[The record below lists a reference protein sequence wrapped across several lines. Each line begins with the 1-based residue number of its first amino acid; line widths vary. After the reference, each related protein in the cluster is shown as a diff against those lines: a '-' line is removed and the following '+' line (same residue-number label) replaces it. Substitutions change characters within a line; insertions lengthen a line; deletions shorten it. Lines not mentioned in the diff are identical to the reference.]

1 MINCYRLAILHFRGL
16 LWYNNS
22 VMKKILLVL
31 IGGIFTLTTFATDE
45 NPAADYVVIAPKNYV
60 DLWTWY
66 IGERAKAHP
75 EIKFAVKSAEAIYSE
90 YPYDAANTDGSPRN
104 AAESIHAYIGVQKGK
119 GTKYFILGGNW
130 FDAQYDAAS
139 GSGQAPRQ
147 FKDGSS
153 PSLDNAIPG
162 IVTYPRVEKKN
173 GFAMTVNPSDLYFA
187 CHYIPEGAK
196 YAWDP
201 NGDGVYCGLKEVN
214 PDNMCD
220 YRHFQPEVVVA
231 RMDFTP
237 GYWQEDGKDLNYS
250 QLVTK
255 YVDKLARGEAKDF
268 AGNDKY
274 AVWISYCKGYDEKG
288 DPDVTGVMHER
299 GKAIEQYRK
308 AAEVEYYTYTKA
320 VENDETEA
328 KRMIADVVAKNWDV
342 FLPFGHG
349 TPDGFAG
356 FDTYDFKDSTVIMK
370 FFMANV
376 PCFTGSTTSE
386 TSGAQVALSNPNGGS
401 LVSVN
406 NTSFGWASSSGIKER
421 YLGVSDELVDWCLDA
436 YVKDG
441 ETAGEAWRKAIATY
455 SPRVFTPET
464 TAAEIAKRDHT
475 GNEDCVYAAIV
486 EEMLFGDPLIKLS
499 PLHIAPRIIVK

>member
-1 MINCYRLAILHFRGL
+1 MNT
-16 LWYNNS
+16 
-22 VMKKILLVL
+22 KKILILLAVAL
-31 IGGIFTLTTFATDE
+31 LTRLAM
-45 NPAADYVVIAPKNYV
+45 AADDYVVIAPKNYV

-66 IGERAKAHP
+66 IGERQKAHP
-75 EIKFAVKSAEAIYSE
+75 NVTFAVKSAEEIYRD
-90 YPYDAANTDGSPRN
+90 YPYNAANTDGNPRN

-119 GTKYFILGGNW
+119 GTKYFVLGGNW
-130 FDAQYDAAS
+130 FDAQYDATS

-187 CHYIPEGAK
+187 CHYISEGAK

-237 GYWQEDGKDLNYS
+237 GYWQEDGKNLNYS
-250 QLVTK
+250 QLVTN
-255 YVDKLARGEAKDF
+255 YVAKLARGEAKDF
-268 AGNDKY
+268 AGRDKY

-288 DPDVTGVMHER
+288 DPDVTGVMHAR
-299 GKAIEQYRK
+299 GEAIEQYRK

-320 VENDETEA
+320 IEDDEIEA
-328 KRMIADVVAKNWDV
+328 KRMVADVAAKNWEV

-406 NTSFGWASSSGIKER
+406 NTSFGWASPSGIKER

-436 YVKDG
+436 YIKEG
-441 ETAGEAWRKAIATY
+441 QTAGESWRKAIATY

-464 TAAEIAKRDHT
+464 TAEEIAKRGHT
-475 GNEDCVYAAIV
+475 GDEDCVYAAIV
-486 EEMLFGDPLIKLS
+486 EEMLFGDPLIQIGKSRL
-499 PLHIAPRIIVK
+499 APKILVK

>member
-1 MINCYRLAILHFRGL
+1 
-16 LWYNNS
+16 
-22 VMKKILLVL
+22 MKKILLVL
-31 IGGIFTLTTFATDE
+31 IGGIFTLTTFAADE
-45 NPAADYVVIAPKNYV
+45 NPVADYVVIAPKNYV
-60 DLWTWY
+60 KLWTWY
-66 IGERAKAHP
+66 IGERQKAHP
-75 EIKFAVKSAEAIYSE
+75 EITFAVKSAEEIYNE
-90 YPYDAANTDGSPRN
+90 YPYDAANTDGRPRN

-130 FDAQYDAAS
+130 FDAQYDATS
-139 GSGQAPRQ
+139 RKSFPPRL
-147 FKDGSS
+147 FNDNSS
-153 PSLDNAIPG
+153 PTLDNAIPG
-162 IVTYPRVEKKN
+162 IVTYPRVNKD
-173 GFAMTVNPSDLYFA
+173 GIFVTMPATPSDLYFA

-237 GYWQEDGKDLNYS
+237 GYWQEDGKNLNYS
-250 QLVTK
+250 QLVTN
-255 YVDKLARGEAKDF
+255 YVAKLARGEAKDF

-274 AVWISYCKGYDEKG
+274 AVWIARCQQESDGGFDKDGN
-288 DPDVTGVMHER
+288 PDVTDVMHKR
-299 GKAIEQYRK
+299 GEAIEQYRK
-308 AAEVEYYTYTKA
+308 LDKNKVTYYTYTKSA
-320 VENDETEA
+320 EYSQEETG
-328 KRMIADVVAKNWDV
+328 RMVGDVVNNNWDV
-342 FLPFGHG
+342 FLFCGHG
-349 TPDGFAG
+349 SPDGYAG
-356 FDTYDFKDSTVIMK
+356 FVSENFKDSTKIMK
-370 FFMANV
+370 FFMANI
-376 PCFTGSTTSE
+376 PCFTGSTVST
-386 TSGAQVALSNPNGGS
+386 TSGAQMALSNPNGGS

-406 NTSFGWASSSGIKER
+406 NTSYGWASPSGIKQR

-455 SPRVFTPET
+455 SPRVLTPET
-464 TAAEIAKRDHT
+464 TAKEIANRDYT

>member
-1 MINCYRLAILHFRGL
+1 
-16 LWYNNS
+16 
-22 VMKKILLVL
+22 MKKVLLVL
-31 IGGIFTLTTFATDE
+31 IGGIFTLTTFA
-45 NPAADYVVIAPKNYV
+45 ADYVVISPKNYV
-60 DLWTWY
+60 ELWTWY
-66 IGERAKAHP
+66 IGERAKVHP
-75 EIKFAVKSAEAIYSE
+75 EIKFAVKSAEDIYNE
-90 YPYDAANTDGSPRN
+90 YPYNVSNTDGSPRN

-130 FDAQYDAAS
+130 FDAQYDATS
-139 GSGQAPRQ
+139 RNSFPPRR
-147 FKDGSS
+147 FNDNSS
-153 PSLDNAIPG
+153 PTLDNAIPG
-162 IVTYPRVEKKN
+162 IVTYPRVNKD
-173 GFAMTVNPSDLYFA
+173 GIFVTMSANPSDLYFA

-237 GYWQEDGKDLNYS
+237 GYWQEDGEFLNYS
-250 QLVTK
+250 QLVTN
-255 YVDKLARGEAKDF
+255 YVAKLARGEAKDF

-274 AVWISYCKGYDEKG
+274 AVWISYCEGYDEKG

-320 VENDETEA
+320 VEGDEAEA

-406 NTSFGWASSSGIKER
+406 NTSYGWASPSGIKER

-455 SPRVFTPET
+455 SPRVLTPET
-464 TAAEIAKRDHT
+464 TAEEIDKRDYT
-475 GNEDCVYAAIV
+475 GDENCVYAAIV
-486 EEMLFGDPLIKLS
+486 EEMLFGDPLIKLQ
-499 PLHIAPRIIVK
+499 PQHIAPRIIVK